1 MSKNQ
6 FPPERVVFR
15 FSKIKKFVLSNWR
28 SMQELNE
35 KELLIARY
43 ASEGMTAQ
51 EIADA
56 MCLSLETVRW
66 YRKRML
72 QKADARNFTELIA
85 MLKDEKII

>member
-1 MSKNQ
+1 
-6 FPPERVVFR
+6 
-15 FSKIKKFVLSNWR
+15 
-28 SMQELNE
+28 MQGLNE

-43 ASEGMTAQ
+43 AAEGMTAQ

-56 MCLSLETVRW
+56 MCLSPETVRW

-72 QKADARNFTELIA
+72 QKADARNFIELIA